1 MSYEKITTFANYFE
15 NFVVEAA
22 KKKKKLDPKA
32 KDRNR
37 GKVVFPANSSSVKD
51 KKDHFPIN
59 SAAQARN
66 ALARASQFAK
76 VPEWYKG
83 SLESLVSAVART
95 VKKHYPSI
103 EVSKAGKT
111 PGKG

>member
-1 MSYEKITTFANYFE
+1 MGDKMNDFEKMASDFE
-15 NFVVEAA
+15 LLVSKAA
-22 KKKKKLDPKA
+22 KKLDPKA

-37 GKVVFPANSSSVKD
+37 GKVAVDVNHPKNKSNKQ
-51 KKDHFPIN
+51 HFPMN
-59 SAAQARN
+59 SANQARN
-66 ALARASQFAK
+66 ALARASQLSKA
-76 VPEWYKG
+76 PEWWSG
-83 SLESLVSAVART
+83 SLQELVSCVARA